1 MKRNGSMNML
11 TNLTIRTKL
20 TVLIAFATLLMVAI
34 GVAGQ
39 WGIYTAQQAAEAIY
53 KDRLVAIGLLNDMR
67 NNQNQIRIFLL
78 AARQETDAFE
88 IMGLTDKVRSQIF
101 KIEQQLDAYRKHK
114 PVGEEKKLLDT
125 FVEARTNFGRTGVL
139 PMIDLLQGEKFAAAD
154 TLRHTTLD
162 PAFAKASDA
171 IDAFIQYQTQLAQQQ
186 FEQSLQQAKISRI
199 ASLASVALG
208 VLLAVIM
215 GMIIG
220 RSIHRG
226 VSMLEKA
233 SAQLASGDL
242 TTNIR
247 IVGRDE
253 LARVG
258 ASFNQMTAQFANL
271 ISEVN
276 HSSTQVNQNADALS
290 VTAEQVAQSSR
301 QQSERA
307 AEAANSV
314 EQLNTSF
321 KAIAVTSE
329 EIVSAANTARDLSKH
344 GNKVVASAVQGIEK
358 VARTVSESAVSIA
371 DLGQR
376 SNEIGKILSVIKDI
390 ADQTNLLALNAAIE
404 AARAGEQGRGFAVVA
419 DEVRKLAERTTAAT
433 AEISKMIGAIQSDTG
448 QAVDSMRQGSNE
460 VRVGVELANQAGK
473 ALQDITRSV
482 EQVVE
487 MIGQIASATRDQSS
501 ASDSLTTT
509 VEEIARMAQENSR
522 AIELAATT
530 SQDMVNHSK
539 GLQNV
544 ISRFRLQAD

>member
-1 MKRNGSMNML
+1 MNLL

-53 KDRLVAIGLLNDMR
+53 KDRLVAIGQLNDVR
-67 NNQNQIRIFLL
+67 NHQNQIRILLL

-101 KIEQQLDAYRKHK
+101 KIEQQLEIFRKHK
-114 PVGEEKKLLDT
+114 PVGEEKKLLDA
-125 FVEARTNFGRTGVL
+125 FVEARTTFGRTGVL
-139 PMIDLLQGEKFAAAD
+139 PMIDLLQGEKFTAAD
-154 TLRHTTLD
+154 QLRRTTLD
-162 PAFAKASDA
+162 PTFAKASDA
-171 IDAFIQYQTQLAQQQ
+171 IDIFIQYQTQLAQQQ
-186 FEQSLQQAKISRI
+186 FEQSLQQAKVSRI

-242 TTNIR
+242 TTNIQ

-307 AEAANSV
+307 AEAADSV

-321 KAIAVTSE
+321 KAIAETSE

-433 AEISKMIGAIQSDTG
+433 AEISNMIGAIQSDTG
-448 QAVDSMRQGSNE
+448 QAVDSMRQGSKE
-460 VRVGVELANQAGK
+460 VREGVELANQAGK

-487 MIGQIASATRDQSS
+487 MIGQIANATRDQSS

-530 SQDMVNHSK
+530 SQDMVSHSK
-539 GLQNV
+539 GLQKV
-544 ISRFRLQAD
+544 ISRFRLQSD

>member
-1 MKRNGSMNML
+1 
-11 TNLTIRTKL
+11 
-20 TVLIAFATLLMVAI
+20 
-34 GVAGQ
+34 
-39 WGIYTAQQAAEAIY
+39 
-53 KDRLVAIGLLNDMR
+53 
-67 NNQNQIRIFLL
+67 
-78 AARQETDAFE
+78 
-88 IMGLTDKVRSQIF
+88 
-101 KIEQQLDAYRKHK
+101 
-114 PVGEEKKLLDT
+114 
-125 FVEARTNFGRTGVL
+125 
-139 PMIDLLQGEKFAAAD
+139 
-154 TLRHTTLD
+154 
-162 PAFAKASDA
+162 
-171 IDAFIQYQTQLAQQQ
+171 
-186 FEQSLQQAKISRI
+186 
-199 ASLASVALG
+199 
-208 VLLAVIM
+208 
-215 GMIIG
+215 MIIG

-290 VTAEQVAQSSR
+290 VTAAQVAQSSR
-301 QQSERA
+301 QQTVRA
-307 AEAANSV
+307 AEAASSV

-321 KAIAVTSE
+321 KAIAETSE
-329 EIVSAANTARDLSKH
+329 EIVSAANNARELSKQ

-358 VARTVSESAVSIA
+358 VARTVSESAISIA

-376 SNEIGKILSVIKDI
+376 SSQIGKILSVIKDI

-433 AEISKMIGAIQSDTG
+433 AEISTMIGAIQSDTG

-460 VRVGVELANQAGK
+460 VREGVELANQAGK

-487 MIGQIASATRDQSS
+487 MIGHIANATRDQST

-530 SQDMVNHSK
+530 SQEMVNHSK

>member
-1 MKRNGSMNML
+1 MKGYCLMNML
-11 TNLTIRTKL
+11 ENLTIRTKL
-20 TVLIAFATLLMVAI
+20 TVLIAFATLLMLAI

-39 WGIYTAQQAAEAIY
+39 WGIYTAQQAAESIY
-53 KDRLVAIGLLNDMR
+53 KDRLVAIGLLNDVR
-67 NNQNQIRIFLL
+67 NHQNQIRILLL

-88 IMGLTDKVRSQIF
+88 IMGLTDRVRSNIF
-101 KIEQQLDAYRKHK
+101 KVEQLLETYKKHT
-114 PVGEEKKLLDT
+114 PVGEEKKLLDA
-125 FVEARTNFGRTGVL
+125 FVEARITFGRTGVM
-139 PMIDLLQGEKFAAAD
+139 PMIDLLQGEKFTAAD
-154 TLRHTTLD
+154 KLRHETLD
-162 PAFAKASDA
+162 PTFAKASDA

-186 FEQSLQQAKISRI
+186 FEQSLKQAKISRI

-208 VLLAVIM
+208 ILMAVIM

-233 SAQLASGDL
+233 SAQLAGGDL
-242 TTNIR
+242 TTKIR
-247 IVGRDE
+247 IIGQDE

-290 VTAEQVAQSSR
+290 VTAAQVAQSSR
-301 QQSERA
+301 QQTVRA
-307 AEAANSV
+307 AEAASSV

-321 KAIAVTSE
+321 KAIVETSE
-329 EIVSAANTARDLSKH
+329 EIVSAANNARTLSKQ

-358 VARTVSESAVSIA
+358 VARTVSESALSIA

-376 SNEIGKILSVIKDI
+376 SSQIGKILSVIKDI

-433 AEISKMIGAIQSDTG
+433 AEISTMIGAIQSDTG
-448 QAVDSMRQGSNE
+448 QAVDSMRHGSNE
-460 VRVGVELANQAGK
+460 VREGVELANQAGK

-487 MIGQIASATRDQSS
+487 MIGHIANATRDQST

-530 SQDMVNHSK
+530 SQEMVNHSQS
-539 GLQNV
+539 LQKV

>member
-1 MKRNGSMNML
+1 MNML
-11 TNLTIRTKL
+11 ANLTIRTKL

-39 WGIYTAQQAAEAIY
+39 WGIYNAQQAAESIY
-53 KDRLVAIGLLNDMR
+53 KDRLVAIGLLNDVR
-67 NNQNQIRIFLL
+67 NHQNQIRILLL

-88 IMGLTDKVRSQIF
+88 IMGLTDRVRSNIF
-101 KIEQQLDAYRKHK
+101 KVEQLLETYKKHT
-114 PVGEEKKLLDT
+114 PEGQEKKLLDA
-125 FVEARTNFGRTGVL
+125 FVEARTTFGRTGVI
-139 PMIDLLQGEKFAAAD
+139 PMIDLLQGEKFTAAD
-154 TLRHTTLD
+154 KLRHETVD
-162 PAFAKASDA
+162 PTFAKASDA

-186 FEQSLQQAKISRI
+186 FEQSLKQAKISRI

-208 VLLAVIM
+208 ILLAVIM

-276 HSSTQVNQNADALS
+276 HSSTLVNQNADALS
-290 VTAEQVAQSSR
+290 VTAAQVAQSSR
-301 QQSERA
+301 QQTVRA
-307 AEAANSV
+307 AEAASSV

-321 KAIAVTSE
+321 KAIAETSE
-329 EIVSAANTARDLSKH
+329 EIVSAANNARELSKQ

-358 VARTVSESAVSIA
+358 VARTVSESAISIA

-376 SNEIGKILSVIKDI
+376 SSQIGKIISVIKDI

-433 AEISKMIGAIQSDTG
+433 AEISTMIGAIQSDTG

-460 VRVGVELANQAGK
+460 VREGVELANQAGK

-487 MIGQIASATRDQSS
+487 MIGHIANATRDQST

-530 SQDMVNHSK
+530 SQEMVNHSK

-544 ISRFRLQAD
+544 ISRFRLQAN

>member
-1 MKRNGSMNML
+1 MNML
-11 TNLTIRTKL
+11 ANLTIRTKL

-39 WGIYTAQQAAEAIY
+39 WGIYNAQQAAESIY
-53 KDRLVAIGLLNDMR
+53 KDRLVAIGLLNDVR
-67 NNQNQIRIFLL
+67 NHQNQIRILLL

-88 IMGLTDKVRSQIF
+88 IMGLTDRVRSNIF
-101 KIEQQLDAYRKHK
+101 KVEQLLETYKKHT
-114 PVGEEKKLLDT
+114 PEGQEKKLLDA
-125 FVEARTNFGRTGVL
+125 FVEARTTFGRTGVI
-139 PMIDLLQGEKFAAAD
+139 PMIDLLQGEKFTAAD
-154 TLRHTTLD
+154 KLRHETVD
-162 PAFAKASDA
+162 PTFAKASDA

-186 FEQSLQQAKISRI
+186 FEQSLKQAKISRI

-208 VLLAVIM
+208 ILLAVIM

-290 VTAEQVAQSSR
+290 VTAAQVAQSSR
-301 QQSERA
+301 QQTVRA
-307 AEAANSV
+307 AEAASSV

-321 KAIAVTSE
+321 KAIAETSE
-329 EIVSAANTARDLSKH
+329 EIVSAANNARELSKQ

-358 VARTVSESAVSIA
+358 VARTVSESAISIA

-376 SNEIGKILSVIKDI
+376 SSQIGKILSVIKDI

-433 AEISKMIGAIQSDTG
+433 AEISTMIGAIQSDTG

-460 VRVGVELANQAGK
+460 VREGVELANQAGK

-487 MIGQIASATRDQSS
+487 MIGHIANATRDQST

-530 SQDMVNHSK
+530 SQEMVNHSK

-544 ISRFRLQAD
+544 ISRFRLQAN